1 MPSIFGAPSHPRA
14 ATPRAGGQ
22 ELAAFVTSHYIT
34 GYEPRANQAP
44 NLQRC
49 ATSTC
54 GLANWVI
61 QLQELTLRLHQRSGE
76 HFSVH
81 VYSPCAPLL
90 KDLQRESAE
99 QTPLVLHRAHA
110 GQHRDLPSCVSRD
123 SAKTAAL
130 TSSTCAAAAG
140 VLVNATQKLT
150 GRPMLQTLHK
160 WEIVSMVR
168 AQVVVFLDMVRPRA
182 DACVPLLRPA
192 SQPSGPACL
201 TPACLPARV
210 CPQDIEVLPQLAMQ
224 GFADVGAQVDR
235 VASDWLRLL
244 HCASASPRRLH
255 SFPDFSSPVNAAI
268 MLVRP
273 ELALY
278 RAGLDVLRGA
288 ARRPFDR
295 KRGWEGLGP
304 PLTVTPKG
312 DDAWRRRRG
321 HMQMLDLDTHDFVG
335 ASIDQ
340 GFFFHMMRVRAALGG
355 APSLPLVTHGAAE
368 RFTACPA
375 SVRVPDLT

>member
-1 MPSIFGAPSHPRA
+1 MLNPRTRCVGGRPVARMPTAGSH
-14 ATPRAGGQ
+14 
-22 ELAAFVTSHYIT
+22 ELGAFVTSHYIA
-34 GYEPRANQAP
+34 GYEPRTDEAI
-44 NLQRC
+44 NLKLC
-49 ATSTC
+49 AASSC
-54 GLANWVI
+54 GLANWVM

-90 KDLQRESAE
+90 KDLQRVSAE
-99 QTPLVLHRAHA
+99 HTPLLLHRAH
-110 GQHRDLPSCVSRD
+110 
-123 SAKTAAL
+123 
-130 TSSTCAAAAG
+130 AG
-140 VLVNATQKLT
+140 VLVNATQRLT
-150 GRPMLQTLHK
+150 GRAMLKTLHK

-168 AQVVVFLDMVRPRA
+168 AQVVVFLDM
-182 DACVPLLRPA
+182 
-192 SQPSGPACL
+192 
-201 TPACLPARV
+201 
-210 CPQDIEVLPQLAMQ
+210 DIEVLPHLAQQ
-224 GFADVGAQVDR
+224 GTAHLGVQVER

-244 HCASASPRRLH
+244 RCASASPRRLH

-273 ELALY
+273 DLALY
-278 RAGLDVLRGA
+278 RAGLDVLRHA
-288 ARRPFDR
+288 AGRPFDR

-340 GFFFHMMRVRAALGG
+340 GFFFHMMRARAALGG
-355 APSLPLVTHGAAE
+355 VPPAPRAPHPSRPPPLAPSTPRAPRPSRSQPARRGRGHRRAPCCRE
-368 RFTACPA
+368 RA
-375 SVRVPDLT
+375 

>member
-1 MPSIFGAPSHPRA
+1 MVTCTRQTRLYGLSVEMFIFFYSTQGRGPIAPARFPSPGALLASHGI
-14 ATPRAGGQ
+14 ATVQELGTGQ
-22 ELAAFVTSHYIT
+22 ELGAFVNSHYIN
-34 GYEPRANQAP
+34 GYEPRADAAIDEK
-44 NLQRC
+44 LC
-49 ATSTC
+49 AASSC

-90 KDLQRESAE
+90 KDLRRVSAKH
-99 QTPLVLHRAHA
+99 TPLVLHRAHA
-110 GQHRDLPSCVSRD
+110 G
-123 SAKTAAL
+123 
-130 TSSTCAAAAG
+130 
-140 VLVNATQKLT
+140 VLVNATQRLRHDQDAAQVGGMIK
-150 GRPMLQTLHK
+150 TLHK

-168 AQVVVFLDMVRPRA
+168 AQVVIFLDM
-182 DACVPLLRPA
+182 
-192 SQPSGPACL
+192 
-201 TPACLPARV
+201 
-210 CPQDIEVLPQLAMQ
+210 DIEVLPHLALQ
-224 GFADVGAQVDR
+224 GTADLGLQVER

-244 HCASASPRRLH
+244 RCARASPRRLH

-273 ELALY
+273 DLALY
-278 RAGLDVLRGA
+278 RAGLDVLRQA
-288 ARRPFDR
+288 AGRPFDR

-355 APSLPLVTHGAAE
+355 VPPAPRAPHRSRANPHGAGEAS
-368 RFTACPA
+368 ACALLP
-375 SVRVPDLT
+375 

>member
-1 MPSIFGAPSHPRA
+1 MVYS
-14 ATPRAGGQ
+14 ATVAVKCSFLNSSTSGVARFPPPTRFVGVGMQHATGQ
-22 ELAAFVTSHYIT
+22 EFGAFVTSHYIN
-34 GYEPRANQAP
+34 GYEPRADAAIDEK
-44 NLQRC
+44 LC
-49 ATSTC
+49 AESSC

-90 KDLQRESAE
+90 KDLRRVSAKH
-99 QTPLVLHRAHA
+99 TPLVLHRAHA
-110 GQHRDLPSCVSRD
+110 G
-123 SAKTAAL
+123 
-130 TSSTCAAAAG
+130 
-140 VLVNATQKLT
+140 VLVNATRRLT
-150 GRPMLQTLHK
+150 GRAMIKTLHK

-168 AQVVVFLDMVRPRA
+168 AQVVVFLDM
-182 DACVPLLRPA
+182 
-192 SQPSGPACL
+192 
-201 TPACLPARV
+201 
-210 CPQDIEVLPQLAMQ
+210 DIELLPHLALQ
-224 GFADVGAQVDR
+224 GTADLGLQVER

-244 HCASASPRRLH
+244 QCARASPRRLH

-273 ELALY
+273 DLALY
-278 RAGLDVLRGA
+278 RAGLDVLRQA
-288 ARRPFDR
+288 AGRPFDH

-335 ASIDQ
+335 APIDQ

-355 APSLPLVTHGAAE
+355 VPPAPRAPRPSRPPPVVRSTRTARE
-368 RFTACPA
+368 RHRRAPCCREHA
-375 SVRVPDLT
+375 

>member
-130 TSSTCAAAAG
+130 TSGTCAAAAG

-168 AQVVVFLDMVRPRA
+168 AQVVVFLDMVRPQA
-182 DACVPLLRPA
+182 DACVPPLPPA
-192 SQPSGPACL
+192 KPRD
-201 TPACLPARV
+201 LPA
-210 CPQDIEVLPQLAMQ
+210 
-224 GFADVGAQVDR
+224 
-235 VASDWLRLL
+235 
-244 HCASASPRRLH
+244 
-255 SFPDFSSPVNAAI
+255 
-268 MLVRP
+268 
-273 ELALY
+273 
-278 RAGLDVLRGA
+278 
-288 ARRPFDR
+288 
-295 KRGWEGLGP
+295 
-304 PLTVTPKG
+304 
-312 DDAWRRRRG
+312 
-321 HMQMLDLDTHDFVG
+321 
-335 ASIDQ
+335 
-340 GFFFHMMRVRAALGG
+340 
-355 APSLPLVTHGAAE
+355 
-368 RFTACPA
+368 
-375 SVRVPDLT
+375 

>member
-1 MPSIFGAPSHPRA
+1 MRFVGVGMQLG
-14 ATPRAGGQ
+14 TGQ
-22 ELAAFVTSHYIT
+22 ELGAFVTSHYIN
-34 GYEPRANQAP
+34 GYEPRADAAINEK
-44 NLQRC
+44 LC
-49 ATSTC
+49 AESSC

-90 KDLQRESAE
+90 KDLRRVSAKH
-99 QTPLVLHRAHA
+99 TPLVLHRAHA
-110 GQHRDLPSCVSRD
+110 G
-123 SAKTAAL
+123 
-130 TSSTCAAAAG
+130 
-140 VLVNATQKLT
+140 VLVNATRRLT
-150 GRPMLQTLHK
+150 GRAMIKTLHK

-168 AQVVVFLDMVRPRA
+168 AQVVVFLDM
-182 DACVPLLRPA
+182 
-192 SQPSGPACL
+192 
-201 TPACLPARV
+201 
-210 CPQDIEVLPQLAMQ
+210 DIELLPHLALQ
-224 GFADVGAQVDR
+224 GTADLGLQVER

-244 HCASASPRRLH
+244 WCARASPRRLH

-273 ELALY
+273 DLALY
-278 RAGLDVLRGA
+278 RAGLDVLRQA
-288 ARRPFDR
+288 AGRPFDH

-335 ASIDQ
+335 APIDQ

-355 APSLPLVTHGAAE
+355 VPPAPRAPRPSRAQSARRGRGIGVRPAAVS
-368 RFTACPA
+368 A
-375 SVRVPDLT
+375 PDLA